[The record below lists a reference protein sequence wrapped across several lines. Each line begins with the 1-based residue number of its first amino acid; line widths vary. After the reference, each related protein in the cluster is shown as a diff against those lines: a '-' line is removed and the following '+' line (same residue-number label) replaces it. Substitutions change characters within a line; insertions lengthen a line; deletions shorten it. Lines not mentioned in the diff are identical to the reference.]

1 MGSSVDVVIPIYKAG
16 NDFASML
23 EKLYKQSKRPEHIYL
38 LQTIEKKDEKLF
50 DIKNMVKSVLKLKI
64 YRLTDLS
71 LCIKSQKS

>member
-23 EKLYKQSKRPEHIYL
+23 EKLYKQSKRPKHIYL

-50 DIKNMVKSVLKLKI
+50 DIKM
-64 YRLTDLS
+64 
-71 LCIKSQKS
+71 Q